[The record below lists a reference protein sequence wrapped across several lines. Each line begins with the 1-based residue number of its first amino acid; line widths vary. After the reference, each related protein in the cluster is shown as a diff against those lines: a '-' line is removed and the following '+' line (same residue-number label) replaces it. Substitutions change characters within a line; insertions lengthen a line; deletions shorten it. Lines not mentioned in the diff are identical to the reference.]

1 MARGGLV
8 ERAGFASAQCQHH
21 TASWGALAISSCVLR
36 ASTCRLCRRRSA
48 RAAPSTCGAH
58 VRPQQDSLFM
68 LPYCQQFCNAFPASS
83 PSVWQR
89 VWATRRP
96 LSPTSLA
103 HIRRLLQMACR
114 TPRRLSVR
122 RLLLYVTRTPPPTQ
136 CSAARTWWTP
146 RSVSL
151 RDDYA
156 SGQCHQPV
164 MAAAYRVAYLLE
176 TARVPTGDGPR
187 TYWRR
192 PAYLLE
198 T

>member
-1 MARGGLV
+1 V
-8 ERAGFASAQCQHH
+8 SAQCQHH

-122 RLLLYVTRTPPPTQ
+122 RLLLYVTRTPPQ
-136 CSAARTWWTP
+136 RSAPLHARGGP
-146 RSVSL
+146 RGLSACGMTTRAGNAISQLWRLHIVS
-151 RDDYA
+151 RTYWRR
-156 SGQCHQPV
+156 P
-164 MAAAYRVAYLLE
+164 
-176 TARVPTGDGPR
+176 RVPTGDGPR

-192 PAYLLE
+192 NII
-198 T
+198 